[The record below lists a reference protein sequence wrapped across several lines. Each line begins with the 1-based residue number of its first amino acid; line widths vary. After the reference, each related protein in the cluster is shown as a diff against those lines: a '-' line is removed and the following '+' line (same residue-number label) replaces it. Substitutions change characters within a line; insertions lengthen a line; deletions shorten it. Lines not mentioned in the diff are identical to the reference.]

1 MHFFRWALA
10 LASLAVLC
18 GAAVVMENGLPILW
32 GKTSSLLSNL
42 SGSRETVTL
51 DPWDYPQRMVMYR
64 LLINASDPYMGSMGP
79 GTNQNPLWGLPLQ
92 LAWKLRSGRLV
103 DPTGA
108 DSCGQ
113 EGSEHVCIAASSWW
127 GCVNYYL
134 SVIPFLA
141 AVEAGVVGEGLP
153 RIEIQ
158 VPAQV
163 AQDYCTSTKTCSSLH
178 ADAMAKWVTFF
189 QSLKDISASDMR
201 EDEKKDQI
209 LGLMW
214 AAELASLSTASNT
227 CAERQVLGQV
237 ITCLTGVSPDS
248 RLILMCPPRR
258 QKQYSGLEGS
268 FSESWLSSAQYL
280 ASTHFLSSVE
290 MSELLM
296 APLPGRVL
304 LDSDKPPNIA
314 DLSAE
319 ENHTLYVFSWI
330 NSVNKW
336 LGGSLTTLWQRAMC
350 SSSAREKGRALLQD
364 VALNPRFALAS
375 IFSILTEM
383 AMGC

>member
-1 MHFFRWALA
+1 PSDMHFFRWALA

-227 CAERQVLGQV
+227 CAERQ
-237 ITCLTGVSPDS
+237 
-248 RLILMCPPRR
+248 
-258 QKQYSGLEGS
+258 KQYSGLEGS